1 MEKKERLS
9 IIFESLSSA
18 PGPSD
23 FDEAWS
29 LLHST
34 FNEIEDRLS
43 GVPFNP
49 SNWKNDGRLYPP
61 EYDSERQGALKG
73 VRMFRARRHR
83 IFIAV
88 NGAIR
93 IASVVDPRDIP
104 VDISGKDGK
113 RCPR

>member
-9 IIFESLSSA
+9 IIFESLIAA
-18 PGPSD
+18 PRPSN
-23 FDEAWS
+23 FDEAWK
-29 LLHST
+29 LLHNT

-49 SNWKNDGRLYPP
+49 SDWKNDGRLYPP
-61 EYDSERQGALKG
+61 EFDSELQCALKG

-83 IFIAV
+83 IYIAA
-88 NGAIR
+88 NGAIL
-93 IASVVDPRDIP
+93 IGSVIDPRDIP
-104 VDISGKDGK
+104 MDIPGKDGK